1 MYLLMNLNKYYGKV
15 EILFILKSYKLLLLF
30 GSVIFIVVCSF
41 CLYCVVRFGFI
52 FMFGGVR
59 VGMVM
64 NFRLVFLISFLV
76 NYRKGFLKL

>member
-1 MYLLMNLNKYYGKV
+1 MNLNKYYGKV
-15 EILFILKSYKLLLLF
+15 EILFVLKSYKLLLLF

-52 FMFGGVR
+52 LMFGGVR